1 MKSESKYINQL
12 EDNLKL
18 SENYL
23 EKQNKYIVL
32 LKKSLKNQYA
42 ISMGLCMVVVALVSA
57 VLILGAMI

>member
-23 EKQNKYIVL
+23 EEQNKYIVQ

-42 ISMGLCMVVVALVSA
+42 ISMGLCMVVTALVSA